1 MSKFTG
7 LYILAGAAL
16 AGCAYV
22 GGKLRV
28 LTKQLD
34 CSISDLAKKSSL
46 EVSEAIVDSAV
57 EKAVSEYTER
67 AVHDISRHIREESDR
82 QIKDSI
88 RTAINS
94 ERAKIRDQ
102 VAEKVLSAGD
112 FVNTTS
118 FREDVTERAKALVA
132 QKFDMEID
140 KINEEYREEVRKAAK
155 VYDALRGQQI
165 VPPMFTIKL

>member
-1 MSKFTG
+1 MSKITG

-34 CSISDLAKKSSL
+34 CSVSDLAKKSSL
-46 EVSEAIVDSAV
+46 EVSQSIVDSAV
-57 EKAVSEYTER
+57 QKAIADYTEQT
-67 AVHDISRHIREESDR
+67 VNDISRHIREESDR
-82 QIKDSI
+82 GIRDSI
-88 RTAINS
+88 RS
-94 ERAKIRDQ
+94 EISKNRDKIRDQ
-102 VAEKVLSAGD
+102 VAEKALSAGD
-112 FVNTTS
+112 FVDTAD

-132 QKFDMEID
+132 QKFGKEVD
-140 KINEEYREEVRKAAK
+140 KVHQEYREEVRKAAK